1 MDPLYVPRER
11 GDFAKQDNLSRQRNP
26 QGAAISHAVAAGAD
40 RGCLKDQPNTRSV
53 WVSHQANH
61 SLFLKIGLRDPVLAN
76 SRENFLDQSPKAAR
90 CSQYM
95 SGLRKDESEV
105 KSCASGDII
114 GAD

>member
-1 MDPLYVPRER
+1 MTAPPPLSCSGKLNRTVSITLFFPRTVKAVP
-11 GDFAKQDNLSRQRNP
+11 L
-26 QGAAISHAVAAGAD
+26 AAGAD